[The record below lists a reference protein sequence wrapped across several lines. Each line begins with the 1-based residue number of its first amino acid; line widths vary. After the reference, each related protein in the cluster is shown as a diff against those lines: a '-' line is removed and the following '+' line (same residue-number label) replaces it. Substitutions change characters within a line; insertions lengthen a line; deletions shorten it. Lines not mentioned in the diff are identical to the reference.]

1 MKKKTKYKS
10 RLSDFLIVLVCL
22 AVCAGS
28 LYLFWHD
35 LNKSSVRSDKNKIA
49 TIYFKQRIA
58 QRKFNDRVVWE
69 RLSQSS
75 PLYNEDTIR
84 TADLAQAVVRFND
97 GTELNLGENT
107 MLQLSYDEKTGLQV
121 SVSGGDVQVDG
132 TKSSGESGIYL
143 KMQNG
148 SVVQVDS
155 GSRVALKT
163 DSSGESQNIEVQSG
177 SASIQTVS
185 TNPSENG
192 KSETQTTRISSGE
205 SVNVESD
212 GKVSKNPIA
221 VTSIPKN
228 LNLLKMDEK
237 PVSVKLEWNVA
248 KEIAGSSPAM
258 TESSESSRNGVVTPL
273 RSVRERATGS
283 TTTKENL
290 RKSAT
295 SAGTSPK
302 IVIQTSDTK
311 DFSKIKA
318 AYTTTADNFE
328 LPASDGTVYWRV
340 FEEGNEDESVE
351 GKINV
356 KEIPEIALI
365 SPSSNSEINYRT
377 SLPKVLFSWKG
388 NDYAANYKVEI
399 SKNRDMT
406 NPVVS
411 EENIELTS
419 ISENELAEGTYF
431 WRVTPF
437 YTVNNIGSGIPS
449 EVKSFTITKSENIKP
464 PILTIPAENAKI
476 TYVDSKNPEKSYN
489 LNFAWKSEIKN
500 ASYDLEIARDKNFSD
515 IFYSVETE
523 SLLVSRKLGILSS
536 FAIPDGTYY
545 WRVTRKSSD
554 ADDVNPVSAVQAF
567 TISKIAADKNRL
579 VYPPE
584 NFSLESEQ
592 LANTKFIWR
601 LSEDFEGTDAE
612 SVLQISKSANFDKI
626 EKVVS
631 TNATNTTLG
640 KVPADSADNAEN
652 STNKNLRES
661 ATSAGNSK
669 ISAGTYY
676 WRVGVKTSDGIEA
689 LSDARMFVILQ
700 NLLPPKITLPSEN
713 ATLLTYSEKPTQ
725 ISWEKSNGA
734 DYYNVRVYDSNG
746 KLAAE
751 KNGVKQ
757 TNVNFVLPAQKYS
770 VQVQAATEQTATNP
784 FRASENANVSFSLRN
799 PSPVHALSPSQT
811 QIAGLSALRTPTQ
824 FTWQNGIDI
833 PTKTQFVLY
842 KIDANGTKREVSSIS
857 NAKSGI
863 TQSRLTEGNYSW
875 LVRASTSNGIP
886 LDSEEQ
892 KFTITKVP
900 LLPQATLVQP
910 EKDFTI
916 GKNYLRKNRAI
927 TFSWKE
933 VPGATDYIFVLFQKN
948 ADGSVKRVYSEKTEK
963 TQVRFRKLS
972 SLDIANFE
980 WNVTA
985 FSHAKDGF
993 EEQQGEV
1000 SKGEFKISFD
1010 LPDKIKTIKPG
1021 KMYAE

>member
-84 TADLAQAVVRFND
+84 TADLAQAIVRFND

-132 TKSSGESGIYL
+132 TKSSGENGISL

-185 TNPSENG
+185 TNSSENG

-205 SVNVESD
+205 SVNVKSD

-248 KEIAGSSPAM
+248 KEIVGSSPAM
-258 TESSESSRNGVVTPL
+258 TESSESSRNDVVTPL

-283 TTTKENL
+283 TTNK
-290 RKSAT
+290 KSA
-295 SAGTSPK
+295 PK
-302 IVIQTSDTK
+302 IIIQTSDTK

-318 AYTTTADNFE
+318 TYTTTADNFE

-437 YTVNNIGSGIPS
+437 YTVNNIGSGKPS

-554 ADDVNPVSAVQAF
+554 ADDVNPVSAVQTF

-601 LSEDFEGTDAE
+601 RSEDFEGTNAE

-631 TNATNTTLG
+631 TGSTTVTLG
-640 KVPADSADNAEN
+640 SNIANADKSVVEALETTA
-652 STNKNLRES
+652 L
-661 ATSAGNSK
+661 
-669 ISAGTYY
+669 SAGTYY
-676 WRVGVKTSDGIEA
+676 WRVGVKTADGIESV
-689 LSDARMFVILQ
+689 SDARTFTILQ

-757 TNVNFVLPAQKYS
+757 TNVNFVLSAQKYS

-799 PSPVHALSPSQT
+799 PSPVRALSPSQT

-824 FTWQNGIDI
+824 FTWQNGIDV
-833 PTKTQFVLY
+833 PSKTQFVLY

-875 LVRASTSNGIP
+875 LVRASTSDGIP
-886 LDSEEQ
+886 LDSQEQ

-985 FSHAKDGF
+985 FCHAKDGF